1 MNGPEKKMTGRDAN
15 PAAMWD
21 ERFAKPEPVYGE
33 EPNGYLRA
41 QVAQRLQTGMKVLV
55 PGDGYG
61 RNGIWLARQGMQV
74 TTVDVSSVGVERARA
89 AASAAGV
96 KMEILLS
103 DLNAWKWPE
112 SEFDAAAS
120 IFLHLWP
127 EQRAGIH
134 ARMLRALKPG
144 GILILEAF
152 TPGQLKHTSGGP
164 KQVELLYTADILRG
178 DFAGAEILEL
188 AEEEVELNEGRLH
201 SGPGAVVRGVFRKP

>member
-1 MNGPEKKMTGRDAN
+1 MTGRDAN

-21 ERFAKPEPVYGE
+21 ERFRKAEAVYGE
-33 EPNGYLRA
+33 EPNGYLRV
-41 QVAQRLQTGMKVLV
+41 QTKQRLQSGMKVLV

-89 AASAAGV
+89 AASEAGV
-96 KMEILLS
+96 QMEILLS

-112 SEFDAAAS
+112 AEFDATAS

-134 ARMLRALKPG
+134 QRMLRALKRG
-144 GILILEAF
+144 GILIFEAF

-164 KQVELLYTADILRG
+164 KQVDLLYTAEILRE
-178 DFAGAEILEL
+178 DFSGAEFLEL
-188 AEEEVELNEGRLH
+188 TEAEVELNEGKMH
-201 SGPGAVVRGVFRKP
+201 HGPGAVVRGVFRKP